1 MNNTDKRGE
10 VDLFDLLIKVINIF
24 RTSFKTIVLCFLIGL
39 ALGITYYV
47 TSPRIYENKL
57 IVSSSILTESYAKKL
72 VENTRRFIG
81 EGNYQALAAQ
91 LGLSEAEARNI
102 FVIRIET
109 LSDLDAAA
117 LRESDRYLITVHVND
132 QSILPKLQKG
142 IISYL
147 ENNEYVKIRVEQN
160 KNFLNK

>member
-102 FVIRIET
+102 FVIRIEFYGKKIPSVFT
-109 LSDLDAAA
+109 TEFFDSCFLK
-117 LRESDRYLITVHVND
+117 
-132 QSILPKLQKG
+132 KLC
-142 IISYL
+142 YTD
-147 ENNEYVKIRVEQN
+147 
-160 KNFLNK
+160 